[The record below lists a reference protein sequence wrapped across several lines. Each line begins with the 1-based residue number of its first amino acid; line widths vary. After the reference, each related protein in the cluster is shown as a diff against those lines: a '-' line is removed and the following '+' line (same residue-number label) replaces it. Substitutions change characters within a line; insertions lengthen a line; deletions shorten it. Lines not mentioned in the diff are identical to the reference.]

1 MIEPS
6 RLDFVCRFQ
15 DIQWMS
21 FNLDCDKDI
30 SCSSLSSLYIPLLT
44 LSGFDM
50 SQSNGV
56 YKLNNFEHMWREEK
70 KHMMAFAYHFIN
82 STVHTSKVI
91 WALKT
96 IEKLMNAFF
105 TDEKRHGYMKQRLP
119 LLAES
124 WSTPTQGL
132 RVTLWGGG
140 VHIRHL
146 TCTHRWSLTWP
157 TRQRGQINMSD
168 TAQSRLLEINGY
180 RSILTN
186 PLQIKQ
192 GLFFF

>member
-15 DIQWMS
+15 DIQWKS

-140 VHIRHL
+140 GYTSGTSLVL
-146 TCTHRWSLTWP
+146 TDEAWHG
-157 TRQRGQINMSD
+157 RQGRED
-168 TAQSRLLEINGY
+168 RLIWA
-180 RSILTN
+180 ILHN
-186 PLQIKQ
+186 LA
-192 GLFFF
+192 F